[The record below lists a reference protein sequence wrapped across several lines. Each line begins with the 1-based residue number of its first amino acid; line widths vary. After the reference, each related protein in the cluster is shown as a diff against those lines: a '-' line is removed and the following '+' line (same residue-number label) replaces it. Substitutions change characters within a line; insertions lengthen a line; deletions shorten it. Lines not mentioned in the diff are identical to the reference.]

1 VAAVSRERSATK
13 FPPPLL
19 KTGRAELWTRERLE
33 RLGRQELLQLA
44 ANAERLAEPELAV
57 LCAQVLKQRGTR
69 GTAAAVAASAKRRA
83 KLVPRTRAFQARGV
97 WLQTERTS
105 WSGIRKSDGEVVF
118 GVWADAIDSKSGTC
132 ELLLWAPNVDGTR
145 PWSDTEAG
153 LERLAHCKAA
163 LERGSAEGLMIHG
176 EALDGHLPEDKARS
190 VHGVD
195 PEIVL
200 RFRIEKRGAEYWA
213 AWGKSAERRVTLA

>member
-1 VAAVSRERSATK
+1 MATGTAKMK
-13 FPPPLL
+13 FPPPML

-33 RLGRQELLQLA
+33 KLGRLELTQLR
-44 ANAERLAEPELAV
+44 ANAERLAEPQLAT
-57 LCAQVLKQRGTR
+57 LCTEVMKDRGAR

-105 WSGIRKSDGEVVF
+105 WSGIRKSDGAVVF
-118 GVWADAIDSKSGTC
+118 GVWADAIDSKSGMC
-132 ELLLWAPNVDGTR
+132 ELLLWAPNVDGAR
-145 PWSDTEAG
+145 PWSDTDAG

-163 LERGSAEGLMIHG
+163 HERGTAEGLMIHG

-200 RFRIEKRGAEYWA
+200 RFRVEKRGAEYWA
-213 AWGKSAERRVTLA
+213 AWGKAAAPRVSPA